1 MKEYYNGFL
10 VQMKHPLKPLKKVV
24 LVVLISETFILVLMV
39 SGTEMLGKNL
49 KIWKILTK
57 SIMVLI
63 IMMLA

>member
-10 VQMKHPLKPLKKVV
+10 VQMKHPLKPLKKAV

-49 KIWKILTK
+49 LTIERK
-57 SIMVLI
+57 EKY
-63 IMMLA
+63 